1 MQNGQ
6 TRRIPLGV
14 IATLGAVVVAAGGGT
29 AWWAVNSQKDVT
41 LNGMNP
47 VPTQPREPGVNIE
60 VTQDP
65 SLTPPIALNP
75 IEQSVQIY
83 VVQDTGTQFELA
95 SVPVSVQATEQPDA
109 VLKAAFDRLVTQ
121 PPNGGAGF
129 SAIPTGTQVLNV
141 EVKEN
146 GIYVNLSPEFT
157 SGGGSSSMTARL
169 GQVVYTATTLDP
181 NASVWISVGGEPL
194 EVLGG
199 EGLEIPL
206 PITRTIFES
215 EFPL

>member
-1 MQNGQ
+1 MQNEQ

-14 IATLGAVVVAAGGGT
+14 IATLSAVVVAAGGGT
-29 AWWAVNSQKDVT
+29 AWWAVNSQKDLT

-47 VPTQPREPGVNIE
+47 VPTQPQDPGVNIE

-65 SLTPPIALNP
+65 TVTPPTALNP
-75 IEQSVQIY
+75 VEQSVQIY
-83 VVQDTGTQFELA
+83 LVQDTGTQFELA
-95 SVPVSVQATEQPDA
+95 SVPVSVQATEQPEA

-121 PPNGGAGF
+121 PPNSGGF
-129 SAIPTGTQVLNV
+129 SAIPPGTQVLNV
-141 EVKEN
+141 EVKQN

-199 EGLEIPL
+199 EGLEIPV

>member
-6 TRRIPLGV
+6 ARRLPLGV
-14 IATLGAVVVAAGGGT
+14 IATLSALVVAAGGGT

-41 LNGMNP
+41 INGMTP
-47 VPTQPREPGVNIE
+47 VPVQTREPSSNIE

-65 SLTPPIALNP
+65 NSTSPTLLNP
-75 IEQSVQIY
+75 VEQTVQIY
-83 VVQDTGTQFELA
+83 LVQDTGSQFELA
-95 SVPVSVQATEQPDA
+95 SVPVAVKAAEKPDA
-109 VLKAAFDRLVTQ
+109 VLKAALDRLVTE
-121 PPNGGAGF
+121 PNAAAAF
-129 SAIPTGTQVLNV
+129 SEIPTGTQVLNV
-141 EVKEN
+141 EVKNN
-146 GIYVNLSPEFT
+146 GVYVNLSPEFT
-157 SGGGSSSMTARL
+157 AGGGSSSMTARL

-181 NASVWISVGGEPL
+181 NAAVWISVGGEPL

-199 EGLEIPL
+199 EGLEVPL

>member
-6 TRRIPLGV
+6 TRRISLGV
-14 IATLGAVVVAAGGGT
+14 IATLSAVVVAAGGGT
-29 AWWAVNSQKDVT
+29 AWWALNSQKDVN
-41 LNGMNP
+41 LNGMTP
-47 VPTQPREPGVNIE
+47 SPTQPQDPGVNIE

-65 SLTPPIALNP
+65 SVTPPTALNP
-75 IEQSVQIY
+75 VEQSVQIY

-95 SVPVSVQATEQPDA
+95 SVPVSVQAAEQPEA

-121 PPNGGAGF
+121 PPNGAGF
-129 SAIPTGTQVLNV
+129 SEIPTGTQVLSV

>member
-6 TRRIPLGV
+6 ARRIPVGV
-14 IATLGAVVVAAGGGT
+14 IAALSALVVAAGGGT

-47 VPTQPREPGVNIE
+47 VPTQPRDTPVNIE

-65 SLTPPIALNP
+65 TVTPPTDLTPV
-75 IEQSVQIY
+75 EQTVQIY
-83 VVQDTGTQFELA
+83 LIQDTGTEFELA
-95 SVPVSVQATEQPDA
+95 SVPVAVQAVNQPNA

-121 PPNGGAGF
+121 PNDAAAF
-129 SAIPTGTQVLNV
+129 SEIPPGTQVLNV
-141 EVKEN
+141 DVKDN
-146 GIYVNLSPEFT
+146 GVYVNLSPEFT

-181 NASVWISVGGEPL
+181 TASVWISVEGQPL

-206 PITRTIFES
+206 PITRTLFES

>member
-14 IATLGAVVVAAGGGT
+14 IATLSAVVVAAGGGT
-29 AWWAVNSQKDVT
+29 AWWAVNSQKDVN
-41 LNGMNP
+41 LNGMTP
-47 VPTQPREPGVNIE
+47 SPTQPRDPGVNIE

-65 SLTPPIALNP
+65 SGTPPTALNP

-95 SVPVSVQATEQPDA
+95 AVPVSVQATEQPDA

-121 PPNGGAGF
+121 PPNAAGF
-129 SAIPTGTQVLNV
+129 SEIPTGTQVLNV
-141 EVKEN
+141 EVKDN

>member
-1 MQNGQ
+1 MQNEQ

-14 IATLGAVVVAAGGGT
+14 IATLSAVVVAAGGGT
-29 AWWAVNSQKDVT
+29 AWWAVNSQKDLN

-47 VPTQPREPGVNIE
+47 IPAQTGNPAVDIE
-60 VTQDP
+60 VTQNP
-65 SLTPPIALNP
+65 SVTPPTALNP
-75 IEQSVQIY
+75 IDQSVQIY

-95 SVPVSVQATEQPDA
+95 AVPVSVQATEEPDA

-121 PPNGGAGF
+121 PPNGSGF
-129 SAIPTGTQVLNV
+129 SEIPSGTQVLNV
-141 EVKEN
+141 EVKDN

>member
-14 IATLGAVVVAAGGGT
+14 IATLGALVVAAGGGT
-29 AWWAVNSQKDVT
+29 AWWAVNSQKDAT

-47 VPTQPREPGVNIE
+47 VPTQPTDPALNIE

-65 SLTPPIALNP
+65 SVTPPTALNP

-83 VVQDTGTQFELA
+83 LVQDAGTEFQLA
-95 SVPVSVQATEQPDA
+95 SVPVTVQAAEQPEA
-109 VLKAAFDRLVTQ
+109 VLTAAFDRLLNQ
-121 PPNGGAGF
+121 PPNGASF
-129 SAIPTGTQVLNV
+129 SAIPPGTQVLNV
-141 EVKEN
+141 EVKQN
-146 GIYVNLSPEFT
+146 GIAVNLSPEFT
-157 SGGGSSSMTARL
+157 SGGGSSSMTSRL

-199 EGLEIPL
+199 EGLEIPQ
-206 PITRTIFES
+206 PITRSIFES

>member
-14 IATLGAVVVAAGGGT
+14 IATLSAVVVAAGGGT
-29 AWWAVNSQKDVT
+29 AWWAVNSQKDAT
-41 LNGMNP
+41 LNGMTP
-47 VPTQPREPGVNIE
+47 SPTQPRDPGVNIE

-65 SLTPPIALNP
+65 SVTPPTALNP
-75 IEQSVQIY
+75 VEQSVQIY

-95 SVPVSVQATEQPDA
+95 AVPVSVQATEQPDA

-121 PPNGGAGF
+121 PPNSAGF
-129 SAIPTGTQVLNV
+129 SEIPSGTQVLNV
-141 EVKEN
+141 EVKDN

>member
-41 LNGMNP
+41 LNGMTP
-47 VPTQPREPGVNIE
+47 SPTQPQDPGVNIE

-65 SLTPPIALNP
+65 SLTPPTALNP
-75 IEQSVQIY
+75 VEQSVQIY

-95 SVPVSVQATEQPDA
+95 SVPVSVQATEQPEA

-121 PPNGGAGF
+121 PSNSAGF
-129 SAIPTGTQVLNV
+129 SEIPSGTQVLNV
-141 EVKEN
+141 EVKDN

>member
-14 IATLGAVVVAAGGGT
+14 IATLSAVVVAAGGGT

-47 VPTQPREPGVNIE
+47 VPGQTRDPGVNIP

-65 SLTPPIALNP
+65 SVTPPTALNP

-121 PPNGGAGF
+121 PPNSAGF
-129 SAIPTGTQVLNV
+129 SEIPQGTQVLNV
-141 EVKEN
+141 EVKQN

-181 NASVWISVGGEPL
+181 NASVWISVGGQPL

>member
-29 AWWAVNSQKDVT
+29 AWWAVNSQKDAT

-47 VPTQPREPGVNIE
+47 IPTQPRDPGVNIP

-65 SLTPPIALNP
+65 TVTPPTALNP

-121 PPNGGAGF
+121 PPNGEGF
-129 SAIPTGTQVLNV
+129 SEIPQGTQVLNV
-141 EVKEN
+141 EVKPT

-157 SGGGSSSMTARL
+157 FGGGSSSMTARL

-181 NASVWISVGGEPL
+181 NASVWISVGGDPL